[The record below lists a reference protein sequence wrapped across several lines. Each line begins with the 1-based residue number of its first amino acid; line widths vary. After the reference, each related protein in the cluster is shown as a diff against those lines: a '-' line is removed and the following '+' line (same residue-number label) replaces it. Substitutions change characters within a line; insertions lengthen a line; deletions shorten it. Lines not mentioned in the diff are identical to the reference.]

1 VSNKVYESLKGQMFL
16 LQDFNS
22 NQFNVPLNQIDNLVP
37 DIPNITVTTI
47 PIKSVKA
54 RYYVNAKQYD
64 KALALLE
71 NGTKANPYLYYSEI
85 LKSQIFQEKGQ
96 IDSAKVYAKKAF
108 FGLPNNDLHASR
120 YINLINVSRDRNAL
134 EEAFELLTVN
144 NNPNNW
150 KNYLIISSGL
160 YPPKNKKLTERAK
173 QATELF
179 PGNQDFLGLY
189 RQIAVGQAGVNN
201 AASLSAKGLEF
212 FNSADYKN
220 AAQQFEKAVENNPF
234 DYTYFENAAT
244 ANYLLGNLEKAEQQ
258 IDIVINELNPLNG
271 KCEYIKALIY
281 IKFGDPIGACPLLQ
295 TSIDSGYN
303 QAQGTFNQYCNQ

>member
-1 VSNKVYESLKGQMFL
+1 M
-16 LQDFNS
+16 
-22 NQFNVPLNQIDNLVP
+22 
-37 DIPNITVTTI
+37 
-47 PIKSVKA
+47 
-54 RYYVNAKQYD
+54 
-64 KALALLE
+64 
-71 NGTKANPYLYYSEI
+71 
-85 LKSQIFQEKGQ
+85 
-96 IDSAKVYAKKAF
+96 
-108 FGLPNNDLHASR
+108 HASR
-120 YINLINVSRDRNAL
+120 YINLINVSRDRKAL
-134 EEAFELLTVN
+134 EEAFELLTAR

-160 YPPKNKKLTERAK
+160 YPPKDKGLTEKAK
-173 QATELF
+173 LATELF
-179 PGNQDFLGLY
+179 PDNQDFLALY
-189 RQIAVGQAGVNN
+189 RQIAVGQSGVNN
-201 AASLSAKGLEF
+201 GVSFSAKGLEF

-220 AAQQFEKAVENNPF
+220 AAQQFEKAIENNPL

-295 TSIDSGYN
+295 TSIDSGYA